1 MKKIVIAISLSILP
15 VFSVGAGQLAYA
27 QDHSHGHGHHASE
40 AGIGGLGLNH
50 GQQWEMDEH
59 TRTMLVKMEATF
71 FAADH
76 SSQTG
81 LNAAGAKLQAKM
93 DDLITGCTMAGESH
107 DQLHVFL
114 SEYIPAVDRLAQAKD
129 YAAAK
134 GAAIELKGHF
144 GTYKKYFR

>member
-1 MKKIVIAISLSILP
+1 MKKIVIAISLSIIP

-27 QDHSHGHGHHASE
+27 QEHSHHASE
-40 AGIGGLGLNH
+40 AGISGLGLNH

-76 SSQTG
+76 SSQVG
-81 LNAAGAKLQAKM
+81 LNAAGAELKVQL
-93 DDLITGCTMAGESH
+93 DELIAGCTMAGEAH
-107 DQLHVFL
+107 DQLHVFM
-114 SEYIPAVDRLAQAKD
+114 SEYIPVINLLAQAGD
-129 YAAAK
+129 HAIARD
-134 GAAIELKGHF
+134 AAIELKGHF